1 MRTRFQSRAP
11 LAAALVLAMLS
22 MLPGCGGGAEEGAP
36 PTTPTQAGPTPSADQ
51 VAAPPGANHRA
62 AIVGKWAPT
71 LPDGEARSV
80 TLAQQALA
88 EPPDDKGFERLQP
101 SATEREHFK
110 NIIRLKTTEPGS
122 PLLGEL
128 KRKLDGYDAM
138 RMEITPDTI
147 GFRTRGGM
155 SRERYAIVGETD
167 DSVTIQSE
175 TDRITIRVIDQDHV
189 FLRGTTASIPMTRD
203 DPPGAPAKDAYAGV
217 AGATPGAPGSPG
229 SPGAGASNGG
239 APKAGARPSAPAD
252 KCSAYAD
259 CIDKMPRLAG
269 DQAIMGMSSDV
280 IRGWERTPSRLQ
292 QCGSAL
298 DMARTAGLCP

>member
-1 MRTRFQSRAP
+1 MRTHFQSRAP
-11 LAAALVLAMLS
+11 LTAALVIAMLS

-36 PTTPTQAGPTPSADQ
+36 PETPSRSGPTQSADQ
-51 VAAPPGANHRA
+51 AAAPPGANHRA
-62 AIVGKWAPT
+62 VIVGKWAPT

-80 TLAQQALA
+80 TLVQQALA
-88 EPPDDKGFERLQP
+88 EPPDDKAFERLQP

-110 NIIRLKTTEPGS
+110 NIIRLKTTEPDS

-155 SRERYAIVGETD
+155 SRERYTIVGETD
-167 DSVTIQSE
+167 ESVTIQSE
-175 TDRITIRVIDQDHV
+175 TDRITIRVIDPDHV

-217 AGATPGAPGSPG
+217 AGATPGARGADAPPG
-229 SPGAGASNGG
+229 GAPKAG
-239 APKAGARPSAPAD
+239 APKAGARPSGPAD
-252 KCSAYAD
+252 ACSAYAD
-259 CIDKMPRLAG
+259 CIDKMPRLSG

-298 DMARTAGLCP
+298 DLARSAGLCP

>member
-11 LAAALVLAMLS
+11 LAAALVIAMVS
-22 MLPGCGGGAEEGAP
+22 MLPGCGGGAEEGSP
-36 PTTPTQAGPTPSADQ
+36 PVTPSQAGPTPSADQ
-51 VAAPPGANHRA
+51 AAAPPGADHRA
-62 AIVGKWAPT
+62 VIVGKWAPT

-128 KRKLDGYDAM
+128 KGKLDAYDAM
-138 RMEITPDTI
+138 KMEITPDTI

-189 FLRGTTASIPMTRD
+189 FLRGARAGIPMTRD

-217 AGATPGAPGSPG
+217 AGATPGAPG
-229 SPGAGASNGG
+229 AGASKGG
-239 APKAGARPSAPAD
+239 APKAGARPAGPAD
-252 KCSAYAD
+252 ACSAYAD

-269 DQAIMGMSSDV
+269 DQPIMGMSSDL

-292 QCGSAL
+292 QCSSTL